1 MKSSQTVGCKPSGQ
15 RKFNLRI
22 SILNVIVK
30 HYYEV
35 SHTSRYRKLG
45 SPACVLFIGLQVSP
59 CQMLGNG
66 HTSIID
72 FVTFRRRHSLL
83 SAAISVRSIVLLLL
97 VVKLNAVCVTQ
108 LKQLVRLSIIN

>member
-1 MKSSQTVGCKPSGQ
+1 MKSSQTIGCKPSGQ

-22 SILNVIVK
+22 SLLNVIVK

-59 CQMLGNG
+59 CQMLG
-66 HTSIID
+66 IQ
-72 FVTFRRRHSLL
+72 V
-83 SAAISVRSIVLLLL
+83 
-97 VVKLNAVCVTQ
+97 
-108 LKQLVRLSIIN
+108 